1 MLKKVLKLACAGIC
15 AALALAGCGDSDSGD
30 AVENGRIAVYSGL
43 PPIDFLTA
51 RVGADRIESHCV
63 LPEGRSPHDYS
74 PGPHDIRGAAS
85 SRLFFTTGMNFE
97 NALVRPLASGKT
109 RIVDVTQ
116 GVHRIPFDGAG
127 CTDPAHHH
135 DEPGGGHGHEG
146 DDGLDPHVW
155 LSMENAAVIAANICA
170 ALCEA
175 DPAHADEYRRNL
187 AALQKELA
195 ETDGYVKKELAP
207 WSGREFFVYHPA
219 FGYFARMSGLRQV
232 AVELGGREAT
242 PRHLADV
249 IRRARETGVRVV
261 FVQPQFN
268 PTSSRALA
276 DALGGEVA
284 GLDPLAHDLTG
295 NVRGMAD
302 ALKRGFQ
309 REAAKQE

>member
-1 MLKKVLKLACAGIC
+1 
-15 AALALAGCGDSDSGD
+15 
-30 AVENGRIAVYSGL
+30 
-43 PPIDFLTA
+43 
-51 RVGADRIESHCV
+51 
-63 LPEGRSPHDYS
+63 
-74 PGPHDIRGAAS
+74 
-85 SRLFFTTGMNFE
+85 MNFE

-195 ETDGYVKKELAP
+195 ETDGYVKKNLPRGAGANSSSIIRLSDILRGCP
-207 WSGREFFVYHPA
+207 GSVRSRWNSA
-219 FGYFARMSGLRQV
+219 AAR
-232 AVELGGREAT
+232 
-242 PRHLADV
+242 
-249 IRRARETGVRVV
+249 RRPGIW
-261 FVQPQFN
+261 
-268 PTSSRALA
+268 PT
-276 DALGGEVA
+276 
-284 GLDPLAHDLTG
+284 
-295 NVRGMAD
+295 
-302 ALKRGFQ
+302 
-309 REAAKQE
+309 